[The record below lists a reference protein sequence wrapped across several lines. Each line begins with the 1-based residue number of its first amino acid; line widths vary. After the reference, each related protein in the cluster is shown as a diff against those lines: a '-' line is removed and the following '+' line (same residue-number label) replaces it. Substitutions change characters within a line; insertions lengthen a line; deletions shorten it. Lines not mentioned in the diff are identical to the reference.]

1 MYIVLSRW
9 ALTHLETACCARFQL
24 PRPKSCNGEK
34 NMLMCHAGVEVWPE
48 ENELAQRLNDK
59 NKTAPA
65 MPYFSLHRNLPFMEM
80 K

>member
-1 MYIVLSRW
+1 M
-9 ALTHLETACCARFQL
+9 LT
-24 PRPKSCNGEK
+24 
-34 NMLMCHAGVEVWPE
+34 CHTGINVCSD